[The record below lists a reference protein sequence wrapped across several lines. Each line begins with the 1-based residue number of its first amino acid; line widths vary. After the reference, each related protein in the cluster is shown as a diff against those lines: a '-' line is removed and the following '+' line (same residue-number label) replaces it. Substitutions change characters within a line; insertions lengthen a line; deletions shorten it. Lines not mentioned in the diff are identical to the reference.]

1 MKVGDLIKEREHP
14 EIGLLIEIRASTSPH
29 TGEPTTQYGVLCPPS
44 YGRIEWFGQKYIEE
58 KCEVISESR

>member
-1 MKVGDLIKEREHP
+1 MKVGDLIKERKYP
-14 EIGLLIEIRASTSPH
+14 EIGLLIEIIVRPSPF
-29 TGEPTTQYGVLCPPS
+29 TGEPMTQYGVLCPPS